1 VLVLIQTL
9 VASSSPASKR
19 SGSEAVFMAVLTA
32 ETSWACTSEQIWAAS
47 EICSMKSLNSTY
59 TARHYLFFLEY
70 ARELRI
76 FVLRRRMVQLQ

>member
-70 ARELRI
+70 AGELRI